1 MVLVLA
7 KYAFARDKTSIVQ
20 SSYSISGS
28 RSGITMA
35 RSAVLIESD
44 TPTASYNVDFR
55 VILLVVGLKVVGSL
69 VDSIIRVV

>member
-1 MVLVLA
+1 MLVLA
-7 KYAFARDKTSIVQ
+7 KYAFAGGKTSIVQ

-44 TPTASYNVDFR
+44 TPTASYDVDFR
-55 VILLVVGLKVVGSL
+55 VMLLVVGLKVVGSSVGL
-69 VDSIIRVV
+69 VVRVA